1 MARGDN
7 TRMWFPEM
15 LDELSEMWNP
25 EMTWDEISSTCLH
38 MGERLRN
45 IRKERGINTKTNCKC
60 GCGGNMEIS
69 SKISIRSLLFS
80 LKKIEAITDLE
91 LKKLDKEWQSYQRKQ
106 MLNAYHEPK

>member
-1 MARGDN
+1 MASGDN

-15 LDELSEMWNP
+15 LDELSKMWTP
-25 EMTWDEISSTCLH
+25 EMTWDEINAICLY

-45 IRKERGINTKTNCKC
+45 IRKERGINTKTKCKC

-91 LKKLDKEWQSYQRKQ
+91 FKKLDKMWQSYQRKQ
-106 MLNAYHEPK
+106 KLNAYYEPK